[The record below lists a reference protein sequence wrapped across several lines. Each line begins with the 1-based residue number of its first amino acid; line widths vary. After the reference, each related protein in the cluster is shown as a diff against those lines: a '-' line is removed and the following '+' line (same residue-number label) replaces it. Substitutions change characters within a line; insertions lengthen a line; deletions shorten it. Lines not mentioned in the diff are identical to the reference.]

1 MVSRKCEV
9 EFLEVYNTELLLKGV
24 EGVFRGL
31 PQKILRFQAL
41 KSAFW

>member
-9 EFLEVYNTELLLKGV
+9 EFLEVYNTELVIKDV
-24 EGVFRGL
+24 EGMFRAL

-41 KSAFW
+41 KSAF